1 MKRINL
7 LPPGERDKASREQ
20 GLAYALLGLVV
31 LVVALGAVYLMLNR
45 QVATKQDRVNDL
57 QAQIQQVDSQ
67 VQALKWAE
75 VLQTQRTSM
84 MTTAAQI
91 YAARVD
97 WSNILEELSLVIPD
111 QVVLTD
117 LTAQVP
123 AKMQPTVGGASSSAA
138 SAGATQSTGADITLA
153 GRADNHVSVA
163 GFMTRLGLLPQLTNV
178 QLVSSTESTSGN
190 FVDYQITA
198 SLRPFSQQPPV
209 AQPATTMTSAGGAQ

>member
-45 QVATKQDRVNDL
+45 QVATKQDQVNDL
-57 QAQIQQVDSQ
+57 QAQIQQVTAQ
-67 VQALKWAE
+67 VDALRWAE
-75 VLQTQRTSM
+75 VLQQQRVSM
-84 MTTAAQI
+84 MTTATQLLAS
-91 YAARVD
+91 RVD

-111 QVVLTD
+111 QVVLSD

-123 AKMQPTVGGASSSAA
+123 QAMQPTVGGASA
-138 SAGATQSTGADITLA
+138 STGQTSGGADLTLS

-163 GFMTRLGLLPQLTNV
+163 SFMTRLGLMPQLANV
-178 QLVSSTESTSGN
+178 QLTSSTESENGDY
-190 FVDYQITA
+190 VDYVITA
-198 SLRPFSQQPPV
+198 SLRPFGQQPPV

>member
-45 QVATKQDRVNDL
+45 QVATKQDQVNDL
-57 QAQIQQVDSQ
+57 QAQIQQVTTQ
-67 VQALKWAE
+67 VDALRWAE
-75 VLQTQRTSM
+75 VLQQQRVSM
-84 MTTAAQI
+84 MTTATQLLAS
-91 YAARVD
+91 RVD

-123 AKMQPTVGGASSSAA
+123 QTMQPTVGGAAA
-138 SAGATQSTGADITLA
+138 STGQTSGTDITLT

-163 GFMTRLGLLPQLTNV
+163 SFMTRLGLLPQLANV
-178 QLVSSTESTSGN
+178 QLLSSTESSTNGDY
-190 FVDYQITA
+190 VDYVITA
-198 SLRPFSQQPPV
+198 SLRPFAQQPPV